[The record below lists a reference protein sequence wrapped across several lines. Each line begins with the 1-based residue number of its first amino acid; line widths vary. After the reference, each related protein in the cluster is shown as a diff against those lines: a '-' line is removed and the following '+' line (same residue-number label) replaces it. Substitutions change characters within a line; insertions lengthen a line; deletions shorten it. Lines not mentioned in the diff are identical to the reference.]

1 MSSFTVLI
9 SGGTGTVGSALRR
22 LLLEKGYRVIVLS
35 RRGKSVP
42 GNGPAGSGAT
52 GEASS
57 FAVAH
62 WDPERQTIDPAAIG
76 EADFII
82 HLAGAGV
89 ADRRWSTRRKKEI
102 VESRTNSSALL
113 AKALRE
119 IPNKVQAVVS
129 ASAIGW
135 YGADPSLPNPR
146 PFVETDPADM
156 DFLGETCRRW
166 ESAIAPVATPVR
178 RLVILRTGIVL
189 NKGKGAL
196 AEFSKPLRAGVAAI
210 PGNGRQVLS
219 WIHIDDLCRLYLA
232 AIEQKDW
239 QGIYNAVAPAP
250 MDNKTFMLE
259 LAALV
264 KGRFFVPIHIPSFIL
279 KIVLGEMSV
288 EVLKSTTVSAEKIR
302 HTGFQFL
309 YPSLG
314 PALKDLIP

>member
-1 MSSFTVLI
+1 MSSATVLI

-35 RRGKSVP
+35 RRKPAS
-42 GNGPAGSGAT
+42 GNGPAGSGKP
-52 GEASS
+52 GEGSS
-57 FAVAH
+57 FAVAQ
-62 WDPERQTIDPAAIG
+62 WDPGHQTIDPAAIG

-89 ADRRWSTRRKKEI
+89 ADRRWSARWKKEI

-113 AKALRE
+113 VKALRE
-119 IPNKVQAVVS
+119 IPNKVQTVVS
-129 ASAIGW
+129 ASGIGW

-166 ESAIAPVATPVR
+166 ESAIAPVATPAR

-210 PGNGRQVLS
+210 LGNGQQVLS

-239 QGIYNAVAPAP
+239 QGIYNAVAPGP
-250 MDNKTFMLE
+250 VNNKTFTLE

-264 KGRFFVPIHIPSFIL
+264 KGRFFVQVYIPSFIL
-279 KIVLGEMSV
+279 KIALGEMSV
-288 EVLKSTTVSAEKIR
+288 EVLKSTTVSADKVR
-302 HTGFQFL
+302 NTGFQFL

-314 PALKDLIP
+314 PALKELTS